1 MHSTRCPHQLSVDL
15 MQRWVLQDEIHNK
28 ITLSKWEILCLI
40 HVSVPADGAGE
51 RNLLLWCELA
61 CLWMERQ
68 LRKQAGCFA
77 GCMATVRHLNSIL
90 KQM

>member
-1 MHSTRCPHQLSVDL
+1 MLCTRCPHQLSVDL

-28 ITLSKWEILCLI
+28 ITLSKWEILRLI

-51 RNLLLWCELA
+51 TNLPLWCELA

-68 LRKQAGCFA
+68 LTPKCKHFGAYKVTYQQFA
-77 GCMATVRHLNSIL
+77 DKT
-90 KQM
+90 